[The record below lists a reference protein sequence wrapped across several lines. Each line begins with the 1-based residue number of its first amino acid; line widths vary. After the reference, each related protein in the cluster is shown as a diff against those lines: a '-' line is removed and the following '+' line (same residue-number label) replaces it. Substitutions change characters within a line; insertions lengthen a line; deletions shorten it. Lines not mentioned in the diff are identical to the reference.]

1 MNKLSEANFKAI
13 KDEIKEGRLTMSGMR
28 AYLIGLFFISGLFVG
43 VSLAVANANTVGW
56 DTLSTAWHRI
66 YYAEAVL
73 FGFHLLVMLFFWW
86 NNAFTQKMLSIAV
99 VLFTYK
105 AAMDPF
111 ITVLMFSKDRG
122 MYELYLPFILIILV
136 GGLIIH
142 IIVLVKWFNSLR
154 STVKTNEKSSKKRK
168 KNYILFPILFIIIA
182 ITSMAIKN
190 GLLGNFEIVFMAF
203 IITIVYLGLLIAACE
218 FIIAMYCIFKFP
230 SFSVKNFNEK

>member
-13 KDEIKEGRLTMSGMR
+13 KVEVKEGRLTMSGMR

-73 FGFHLLVMLFFWW
+73 FSFHLLVMLLFWW
-86 NNAFTQKMLSIAV
+86 NNAFTQKLLSVAV

-122 MYELYLPFILIILV
+122 MYELYLPLILIILV

-142 IIVLVKWFNSLR
+142 IIVLVKWFKSLR
-154 STVKTNEKSSKKRK
+154 VNVKKNEKSSKKR
-168 KNYILFPILFIIIA
+168 
-182 ITSMAIKN
+182 T
-190 GLLGNFEIVFMAF
+190 
-203 IITIVYLGLLIAACE
+203 T
-218 FIIAMYCIFKFP
+218 YCIQFYL
-230 SFSVKNFNEK
+230 